1 MDSSKLHNNAELYSV
16 AADVHISLDLK
27 GYGLMNKTGL
37 IYTNIGGK
45 KAVKNVKFHKGSA
58 LQKQEECGQA
68 ILHILMLDRSASK
81 MKPMDHHHPL
91 MCDIT

>member
-1 MDSSKLHNNAELYSV
+1 MESSKLHNTAELYSV
-16 AADVHISLDLK
+16 AAELHVSLDFKRLQFIEQ
-27 GYGLMNKTGL
+27 NR
-37 IYTNIGGK
+37 TNLHQHRGK
-45 KAVKNVKFHKGSA
+45 KSCQKCSA

-68 ILHILMLDRSASK
+68 ILHILMLDRSTSE

>member
-1 MDSSKLHNNAELYSV
+1 MESSKLHNTAELYSV
-16 AADVHISLDLK
+16 AAELHVSLGLK
-27 GYGLMNKTGL
+27 GDGLMNKTGL
-37 IYTNIGGK
+37 NYTNIGGK
-45 KAVKNVKFHKGSA
+45 KVVKNVQFHKGST
-58 LQKQEECGQA
+58 LQKWEECGQA